1 MPINVLGLDGTSRR
15 KHGCHGAEDVHKR
28 HSNIPVDAST
38 EAMRLNADDFVLS
51 RHKTGCIEIGGT
63 NDGRYST

>member
-1 MPINVLGLDGTSRR
+1 MFLDWTALV
-15 KHGCHGAEDVHKR
+15 GASMAAMALRMSISKPL
-28 HSNIPVDAST
+28 NIPVDALD